1 MDKSSLVKSIIFMIS
16 GFVVFL
22 LYLYFVAGIENMMS
36 VFREIDFYNY
46 SLYYTLAIVAMIL
59 SVLLYSMSWNA
70 LMSSISVKVGLK
82 KTFLYCW
89 LGNFVDLVIPFETVS
104 GEITKAYLVYRETN
118 DQPGKVIASVIAHRI
133 LTTSIVLSSLVVSS
147 LLLINKY
154 NIDVKIL
161 YLLLATI
168 FGSLALIIGLILLSL
183 KVGAAEKIVDLLLNF
198 IAPMFRERLNVLSI
212 KEKAHLNLLQFH
224 DGFKLFSRR
233 KRILLSAATCSF
245 FAWLLHLSVYFL
257 VFYALGFDKVFVKV
271 YEMAVVYSISV
282 AVQSTPIALPTGLV
296 EIAMTSLYILFGFP
310 TAISGAATLFI
321 RVITFWLQIIVGYVI
336 SQWIG
341 VKNLLAQRYKST
353 ST

>member
-198 IAPMFRERLNVLSI
+198 IAPMFRAVSYT
-212 KEKAHLNLLQFH
+212 HL
-224 DGFKLFSRR
+224 
-233 KRILLSAATCSF
+233 T
-245 FAWLLHLSVYFL
+245 
-257 VFYALGFDKVFVKV
+257 
-271 YEMAVVYSISV
+271 
-282 AVQSTPIALPTGLV
+282 LPTNREV
-296 EIAMTSLYILFGFP
+296 
-310 TAISGAATLFI
+310 
-321 RVITFWLQIIVGYVI
+321 
-336 SQWIG
+336 
-341 VKNLLAQRYKST
+341 
-353 ST
+353 